1 MNDDVQRKP
10 SLDAAESQTPC
21 MCGNSMREN
30 RETRATPSSDGDE
43 GRSGKAKGRMPD
55 MHVAGESDGLIVPA
69 KRANKAGT
77 PAAEFVEERGS
88 PKGIRGPEGLAKD
101 TEPKRRVEP
110 AGTCTASKE
119 CGFVFRTPDRYYP
132 REEPYEVVL
141 HVRICAG
148 GRPQG
153 RSLPRPRFSCF
164 RAAQNTKN
172 GSDPACRSL
181 ESELYNRFDL
191 AALAQTTQSAR
202 RPCVQRG
209 AVFSPDIA
217 TPAPAPRRQ
226 VCA

>member
-1 MNDDVQRKP
+1 M
-10 SLDAAESQTPC
+10 
-21 MCGNSMREN
+21 
-30 RETRATPSSDGDE
+30 
-43 GRSGKAKGRMPD
+43 
-55 MHVAGESDGLIVPA
+55 
-69 KRANKAGT
+69 
-77 PAAEFVEERGS
+77 EERGS

-101 TEPKRRVEP
+101 SEPKRRVEP

-172 GSDPACRSL
+172 GSDPACR
-181 ESELYNRFDL
+181 F
-191 AALAQTTQSAR
+191 QTGLS
-202 RPCVQRG
+202 
-209 AVFSPDIA
+209 
-217 TPAPAPRRQ
+217 TPAGKSRQNPAGTGDWRRAATIQQPGRLGLSPGHTKPRLYDALLSPFLPLSILSVRRFSDIIVVVQ
-226 VCA
+226 GGPNFV